1 MRRLL
6 GLRSTYFDVD
16 VMNDKAQLSGRGYG
30 HGVGLCQQG
39 AMKMAESGYTY
50 SQILGYYY
58 KGVSLIPITSLQ
70 PEK

>member
-6 GLRSTYFDVD
+6 GLRSTYFDAEFKDGQV
-16 VMNDKAQLSGRGYG
+16 KLTGRGYG

-39 AMKMAESGYTY
+39 AMEMAQNGYTY

-58 KGVSLIPITSLQ
+58 KGVSLAPISAIQ
-70 PEK
+70 SAK

>member
-6 GLRSTYFDVD
+6 QLRSTYFDLKVNNGN
-16 VMNDKAQLSGRGYG
+16 VEFVGRGYG

-39 AMKMAESGYTY
+39 AMEMAESGYTY

-58 KGVSLIPITSLQ
+58 KGVSLIQMISLQ